1 MQFLYPNV
9 LFMMLIP
16 TLLLIFLLNTK
27 KSRLHSYFKPEILNA
42 LSAHSKGLN
51 KTTRNY
57 LFFIALILMI
67 IALARPVM
75 NEKEQKIEQ
84 ETIPLIVAIDI
95 SKSMLAQDVFPSRL
109 QLSIKK
115 LETLISKATNHSIGV
130 VLFGQ
135 NAFILSPVTND
146 FNSLKQMVE
155 KLDFQQEA
163 SAGSNI
169 QAMLEASN
177 ALLKNYQSKNI
188 ILLSDGGNKKDYS
201 QELEYIKKQD
211 IKLYTIAVATND
223 PTPIPTSNG
232 YQTKEDGTIVLI
244 QRNDA
249 IKNLSLQNGAG
260 FIQFSI
266 NDQDI
271 HQILNEINQQSQKQA
286 QSTKRFKTYTELFYY
301 PLAFALLLLF
311 VTFSSLP
318 KLKRTALFCAFILCT
333 FQPQSQ
339 ASLLDF
345 QTLNDAKEHYEN
357 KEYKASS
364 KLYEKVVSNAQG
376 YYNLGNSYYKQGKYE
391 KAIENYNK
399 VVTEK
404 AELEAQK
411 LHNLGN
417 AYAKLG
423 QLQEAK
429 KVYEKALKLKNDEE
443 TQHNLDEVLKAL
455 KEQEQQNNQQNEQ
468 EQNQQDS
475 NKNQEQKKKESKES
489 SQNKKNNQEKT
500 QEKNQNSEQKQEA
513 QQKNQEQKNA
523 QEQKEQAQQASQQQM
538 QQAEISDLE
547 ERKWLKSLQNQNQK
561 TLLRKFE
568 SSSDDEASSASS
580 PW

>member
-1 MQFLYPNV
+1 
-9 LFMMLIP
+9 MMLIP

-27 KSRLHSYFKPEILNA
+27 KSKLHSYFKPEILNA

-51 KTTRNY
+51 KSTRNY
-57 LFFIALILMI
+57 LFFMALILMI

-75 NEKEQKIEQ
+75 DEKEQKIEQ

-109 QLSIKK
+109 ELSIKK

-188 ILLSDGGNKKDYS
+188 ILLSDGGNKEDYA
-201 QELEYIKKQD
+201 QELDYIKEHD

-249 IKNLSLQNGAG
+249 IKDLSLQNGAG

-271 HQILNEINQQSQKQA
+271 TQILDEINQQSQKQA

-311 VTFSSLP
+311 VAFSSLP
-318 KLKRTALFCAFILCT
+318 KLKRTALFCAFILCS

-339 ASLLDF
+339 ASILDF

-357 KEYKASS
+357 KEYKESS

-404 AELEAQK
+404 ADLEAKK

-468 EQNQQDS
+468 EQNQQES
-475 NKNQEQKKKESKES
+475 NKNQEQKNKENKES
-489 SQNKKNNQEKT
+489 SQNQEKS
-500 QEKNQNSEQKQEA
+500 QEKNQNSEQEQDTNEKS
-513 QQKNQEQKNA
+513 QEQKS
-523 QEQKEQAQQASQQQM
+523 EQKQNQQASQQQM

-547 ERKWLKSLQNQNQK
+547 EHKWLKSLQNQNQK
-561 TLLRKFE
+561 TLLRKFD

>member
-1 MQFLYPNV
+1 
-9 LFMMLIP
+9 MMLIP

-27 KSRLHSYFKPEILNA
+27 KSKLHSYFKPEILNA

-57 LFFIALILMI
+57 LFFMALILMI
-67 IALARPVM
+67 VALARPVM
-75 NEKEQKIEQ
+75 DEKEQKIEQ
-84 ETIPLIVAIDI
+84 EIIPLIVAIDI
-95 SKSMLAQDVFPSRL
+95 SKSMMAQDVFPSRL
-109 QLSIKK
+109 ELSIKK
-115 LETLISKATNHSIGV
+115 LETLINKATNHSIGV

-135 NAFILSPVTND
+135 NAFILSAVTND
-146 FNSLKQMVE
+146 FNSLKQIVSQ
-155 KLDFQQEA
+155 LDFQQEA

-188 ILLSDGGNKKDYS
+188 ILLSDGGNKENYD
-201 QELEYIKKQD
+201 QELEYIKEHD

-249 IKNLSLQNGAG
+249 IKDLSLQNGAG

-266 NDQDI
+266 NEQDI
-271 HQILNEINQQSQKQA
+271 TQILDEINQQSQKQA

-301 PLAFALLLLF
+301 PLAFAVLLLF
-311 VTFSSLP
+311 ISFSSLP
-318 KLKRTALFCAFILCT
+318 KLRRTALMCTLILSIYQT
-333 FQPQSQ
+333 PSD
-339 ASLLDF
+339 ASILDF

-357 KEYKASS
+357 EEYKESS

-417 AYAKLG
+417 SYAKLG

-429 KVYEKALKLKNDEE
+429 KVYEKALKLKSDEE

-468 EQNQQDS
+468 EQNQQES
-475 NKNQEQKKKESKES
+475 NKNQEQKNKENKES
-489 SQNKKNNQEKT
+489 SQNQEES
-500 QEKNQNSEQKQEA
+500 QENNQNSEQKQNA

-523 QEQKEQAQQASQQQM
+523 QEQKEQAQQASQEQM

-561 TLLRKFE
+561 TLLRKFD

>member
-1 MQFLYPNV
+1 
-9 LFMMLIP
+9 MMLIP

-27 KSRLHSYFKPEILNA
+27 KSKLHSYFKPEILNA

-57 LFFIALILMI
+57 LFFMALILMI
-67 IALARPVM
+67 VALARPVM
-75 NEKEQKIEQ
+75 DEKEQKIEQ

-95 SKSMLAQDVFPSRL
+95 SKSMMAQDVFPSRL
-109 QLSIKK
+109 ELSIKK
-115 LETLISKATNHSIGV
+115 LETLIDKATNHSIGV

-135 NAFILSPVTND
+135 NAFILSAVTND
-146 FNSLKQMVE
+146 FNSLKQIVSQ
-155 KLDFQQEA
+155 LDFQQEA

-188 ILLSDGGNKKDYS
+188 ILLSDGGNKENYD
-201 QELEYIKKQD
+201 QELEYIKEHD

-249 IKNLSLQNGAG
+249 IKDLSLQNGAG

-266 NDQDI
+266 NEQDI
-271 HQILNEINQQSQKQA
+271 TQILDEINQQSHKQA

-301 PLAFALLLLF
+301 PLACAVLLLF
-311 VTFSSLP
+311 ISFSSLP
-318 KLKRTALFCAFILCT
+318 KLRRTALMCT
-333 FQPQSQ
+333 LVLIIYQTPSD
-339 ASLLDF
+339 ASILDF
-345 QTLNDAKEHYEN
+345 QTLHDAKEHYEN
-357 KEYKASS
+357 EEYKESS

-417 AYAKLG
+417 SYAKLG

-443 TQHNLDEVLKAL
+443 TQHNLDEVLNAL

-468 EQNQQDS
+468 EQNQQES
-475 NKNQEQKKKESKES
+475 NKNQEQKNKENKES
-489 SQNKKNNQEKT
+489 SKNQKKSQEN
-500 QEKNQNSEQKQEA
+500 NQNSEQKQNP

-523 QEQKEQAQQASQQQM
+523 QEQKEQAQQASQEQM

-547 ERKWLKSLQNQNQK
+547 ERKWLKSLQNQHQK
-561 TLLRKFE
+561 TLLRKFD